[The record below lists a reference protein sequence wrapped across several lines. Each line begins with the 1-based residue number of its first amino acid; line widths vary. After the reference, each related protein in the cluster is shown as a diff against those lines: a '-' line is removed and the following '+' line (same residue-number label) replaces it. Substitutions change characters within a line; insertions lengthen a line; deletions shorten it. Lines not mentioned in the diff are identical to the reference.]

1 MGSVFSSGR
10 CWSDVDQI
18 LTSHQLTNTPWN
30 TSFQRNFYFTICS
43 FNSVVSP
50 GGSKLKECTLIVSTV
65 CVSNSTAAVFEWYCV
80 TAVRNCDT
88 KSTVVSSPSVCA
100 AVNWWFWTFL
110 PCWCRCEA
118 ELTVCTVIMFSQL
131 EIYRWLRK
139 PCPQHNT
146 FPKVSS
152 VRYHG
157 CRYDWR
163 RWHHLF
169 V

>member
-1 MGSVFSSGR
+1 MCYR
-10 CWSDVDQI
+10 I
-18 LTSHQLTNTPWN
+18 LFNKAWMD
-30 TSFQRNFYFTICS
+30 FFTICS

-65 CVSNSTAAVFEWYCV
+65 RVSNSTAAVFEWYCV

-131 EIYRWLRK
+131 ETYRWLRK
-139 PCPQHNT
+139 PWPQHNT